1 MSKLFN
7 ERVAY
12 GETGA
17 LYATGLLDPRY
28 HAMASTELPLPRSLS
43 VLSLV
48 PERRELQRDV
58 LSTLGAQFWSQPTQS
73 SGQHNGL
80 AYTAPG
86 EPTALPLL
94 APTGIARTQLIVAGQ
109 AATLPAL
116 PCWCA
121 EDGGFVTDRVLL
133 HNGGDHWW
141 ATLAGRAKVQ
151 RILAQRRRSGW
162 KSALD
167 TSQYRLSS
175 DAKVSF
181 RPGSTLKAR
190 ATFQPGARRQAWN
203 PHPPPQP
210 SQRSSNQPL
219 SSNGQA
225 GTVGIVAQLSTPRP
239 SAFQGSQAAAIFT
252 QLAPPAEPAG
262 PPLSLPLPAPQAG
275 PPAAG
280 GSVAPA
286 PPHPPRIPP
295 NLQQAA
301 DKLWQ
306 GLLQQMPGLSG
317 AAQWHHK
324 LRRAEVR
331 VDVSANQP
339 MRSSGRGQGQG
350 QGQGGQTWAPVPL
363 LASLDVATPQN
374 QASALQYRVG
384 LLHATAP
391 STLSLGGQGEAGAGG
406 PLRNSTMMQ
415 AGLALQGERTLWSG
429 SAAARCARNQQAL
442 LPPGQRSGTTP
453 GGPPPLTPSHLT
465 PLSGTGLRPV
475 GSSTTPTDTSAA
487 VPGAAAGGGGA
498 LGTGIPTL
506 PGAASRGA
514 AGGAAGSMGGAGAI
528 GSRPAPR
535 SKVLGP
541 HNPIRQLLHSL
552 LHQAK
557 GAGGQGGGGAA
568 AVQAGVTQ
576 VKEGVEEAAAADGWP
591 HLHVALPEAGQEAVL
606 DSTQAI
612 NRLREDV
619 QSLTDW
625 VASGAAG
632 QQLGA
637 VAAGALPLPL
647 ALHPAHAYPP
657 KQRPARIPQP
667 WNSLLGAPHLQVA
680 GLVGLVARH
689 PLWLHP
695 PPAMNPNRPNHP
707 PSNLPSST
715 PGLGVTAAGPGGG
728 SEVGKGLGQGTE
740 AGGEGAGGLGGSSV
754 AAGAGAGA
762 GQGVGGGAGRTSSLG
777 VPLVGGL
784 GPFAQ
789 RTSSLSRDLVRSSVD
804 WVQRHW
810 SPSHKDLLV
819 RPFASLGAALQ
830 LGWCQYAAAD
840 FTRLSAKLDLGLPAV
855 SHRPP
860 GKSQQQQQQW
870 PHPAFGLEGRGAW
883 HALTLSLRQQLV
895 GPLRGCVDL
904 SLVWMGIIAAKAV
917 THNIGVVLVLRCQ
930 DYKLVNDRVPK
941 GRQWLRRAAE
951 YRRGIDG
958 RARNNA

>member
-1 MSKLFN
+1 
-7 ERVAY
+7 
-12 GETGA
+12 
-17 LYATGLLDPRY
+17 
-28 HAMASTELPLPRSLS
+28 MASTELPLPRSLS
-43 VLSLV
+43 VLSLI

-133 HNGGDHWW
+133 HNGGDNWW

-190 ATFQPGARRQAWN
+190 ATFQPGARRQASN

-252 QLAPPAEPAG
+252 QLAPPAEPAA
-262 PPLSLPLPAPQAG
+262 PPMSLPLPAPQAA
-275 PPAAG
+275 PPAAV
-280 GSVAPA
+280 GSGTPA
-286 PPHPPRIPP
+286 PPHPPSIPP

-301 DKLWQ
+301 DRLWQ

-350 QGQGGQTWAPVPL
+350 QGGQTWAPVTL

-384 LLHATAP
+384 LLHVGAGTGGVTAP
-391 STLSLGGQGEAGAGG
+391 STLSLGGQGEAGAGA
-406 PLRNSTMMQ
+406 PLRNSTLMQ

-475 GSSTTPTDTSAA
+475 GSSTTPTDTPAA

-514 AGGAAGSMGGAGAI
+514 AGGAAGSMGGAGAM

-557 GAGGQGGGGAA
+557 GAGGQGVGGQGAGG
-568 AVQAGVTQ
+568 QAGVTKA
-576 VKEGVEEAAAADGWP
+576 KEGVEEEAAADGWA
-591 HLHVALPEAGQEAVL
+591 HLHVVLPEAGQVQEAVL

-647 ALHPAHAYPP
+647 ALHPPHAYPP
-657 KQRPARIPQP
+657 KQRPTRIPQP

-689 PLWLHP
+689 PLWLHS
-695 PPAMNPNRPNHP
+695 PPAMNTNRPNHP

-715 PGLGVTAAGPGGG
+715 AGLGLTAAGPGGG
-728 SEVGKGLGQGTE
+728 SE
-740 AGGEGAGGLGGSSV
+740 
-754 AAGAGAGA
+754 
-762 GQGVGGGAGRTSSLG
+762 
-777 VPLVGGL
+777 
-784 GPFAQ
+784 
-789 RTSSLSRDLVRSSVD
+789 
-804 WVQRHW
+804 
-810 SPSHKDLLV
+810 DLLL

-830 LGWCQYAAAD
+830 LGWCQYAVAD
-840 FTRLSAKLDLGLPAV
+840 FTRLSVKLDLGLAAV

-860 GKSQQQQQQW
+860 GKGQQQQPQQQW

-904 SLVWMGIIAAKAV
+904 RYSLDSSHPWDCFHPARSRTGKPGRGSRSAGEAEPASSEHPSYQTIIKQQRVAV
-917 THNIGVVLVLRCQ
+917 TERAQSVARHIGGMRPSLLDAAYGLDLTIPGSQGLGRLVAWWA
-930 DYKLVNDRVPK
+930 P
-941 GRQWLRRAAE
+941 
-951 YRRGIDG
+951 RRGE
-958 RARNNA
+958 AMVELCLF